1 MKEPRTKWA
10 KLQLDMEHS
19 EALQDLNAPTLKIL
33 LYTLMQLRWEDTS
46 RQSKK
51 ANWICS
57 NKDEIK
63 LQYTTFKK
71 PPYRMGDKTITRA
84 IDSLLAHGF
93 ISVKEQG
100 GSCKGHSTTFS
111 YCESWFTWKPG
122 DDPVEIRT
130 PYAKRGFQNIS
141 PQSP

>member
-1 MKEPRTKWA
+1 MKEPSKKWA
-10 KLQLDMEHS
+10 KLQFDMEHS

-63 LQYTTFKK
+63 LQYSTFKK
-71 PPYRMGDKTITRA
+71 DPYRMKDGTITRS

-93 ISVKEQG
+93 ISIKEQG
-100 GSCKGHSTTFS
+100 GMCKGHSTIYS
-111 YCESWFTWKPG
+111 YSDAWFKWKPG
-122 DDPVEIRT
+122 DDPVFVRT
-130 PYAKRGFQNIS
+130 PFRKRGFQIKK
-141 PQSP
+141 